1 MRIPV
6 LRIPFDADDRRFL
19 QEGWDGV
26 LDSGQLTLSKHTS
39 AFEEAFRELC
49 STKYAVAVN
58 SATAAL
64 EVILRALD
72 VQDASV
78 IVPTNTFLATA
89 LAAVHAG
96 NRVIFADSD
105 PATLALDPDDV
116 ARRITPDVRAV
127 ILVHIGGVITPRYAA
142 LKALCDERGVHLIE
156 DCAHAHG
163 CSIDGRMAG
172 SLGVAGAFS
181 FFPTKVLTTGEGGM
195 VTTDDETL
203 YRRAA
208 MIRNQGKN
216 PDLGNRISEVGH
228 NFRMSELTALVGV
241 QQMRAA
247 PRLIE
252 ERRRAAAFYDD
263 ALGSVDGI
271 MPLALAEGVESS
283 YYKYVA
289 YLDEGIDRTTLKRVM
304 RERYE
309 VALTGEVYAELCHE
323 EPLWEEYTYCGRRR
337 GGSVACARWPGCGCG
352 EAPGDFPGARH
363 ISERHVCLPV
373 YPGLRE
379 DELGYVV
386 ESLGAALPLA
396 RGKVSESERSR

>member
-6 LRIPFDADDRRFL
+6 LRIPFDGDDRRFL
-19 QEGWDGV
+19 QEGWEGV
-26 LDSGQLTLSKHTS
+26 LDSGQLTLSKHTQE
-39 AFEEAFRELC
+39 FEEAFREF
-49 STKYAVAVN
+49 SGTKYAVAVN

-116 ARRITPDVRAV
+116 ARRITPDTRAV
-127 ILVHIGGVITPRYAA
+127 ILVHIGGVITPRIAE
-142 LKALCDERGVHLIE
+142 LKALCDERGLHLIE

-195 VTTDDETL
+195 VTTDDERVYNRVRML
-203 YRRAA
+203 
-208 MIRNQGKN
+208 RNQGKN

-252 ERRRAAAFYDD
+252 ERRRAAAFYDA
-263 ALGSVDGI
+263 ALGAVEGI
-271 MPLALAEGVESS
+271 TPLPLPEGVESS

-289 YLDEGIDRTTLKRVM
+289 YLDPDIDRAALKRTL

-323 EPLWEEYTYCGRRR
+323 EPLWERYTYCGRLR
-337 GGSVACARWPGCGCG
+337 GERVACTRWPGCGCG
-352 EAPGDFPGARH
+352 EPAGDFPGARR

-373 YPGLRE
+373 YPGLGE
-379 DELGYVV
+379 DELAYVV
-386 ESLGAALPLA
+386 ESLSAALPA
-396 RGKVSESERSR
+396 SRVDAPASERSR